1 MILFPYA
8 KDIEYMDGELGFV
21 LQFFN
26 KSNTTE
32 ISIRMGLDTDLCEV
46 IERLMSTED
55 EEV

>member
-26 KSNTTE
+26 RSNTTE
-32 ISIRMGLDTDLCEV
+32 ISIRMGLDTDLSEV
-46 IERLMSTED
+46 IERLMNTQD